1 MIVCHLLSDK
11 ATQGELVL
19 ALNKGQTDVAT
30 LFAIPDPDLEDQQVI
45 AEIHDVR
52 ALLADFLR
60 VPKRWNGLLRRTSTA
75 RAIQGSNT
83 IEGYTVSDEDAVA
96 AVDDEPPLTA
106 DGATWAEIV
115 AYRRV
120 LTYVLNVATE
130 PGFVIDEAV
139 LRSMH
144 FMLLDHDLSKTPGRY
159 RIKEIYV
166 RDDRRGV
173 NVYEGPDGE
182 EVPALM
188 RALSESLAAPN
199 SDDPLVRGAMAHL
212 NLVMIHP
219 FRDGNGRMAR
229 ALQTMVLAQDQVVE
243 PTFSSIEEWLGKN
256 TQDYYDVLA
265 VTGRGSWHPHNDST
279 LWVKFNLRAH
289 HMQAQTMRRRF
300 DEAETQWRKID
311 ELLAAH
317 KLNERVGAALFD
329 ALLGLRVTRPSY
341 VKLTQLDE
349 RTATRDLVHA
359 AELGVLEARGERRGR
374 HYVAGEP
381 LRQVQEH
388 LRAERKPVEDPYP
401 TLLGEIRRALP

>member
-1 MIVCHLLSDK
+1 MTS
-11 ATQGELVL
+11 
-19 ALNKGQTDVAT
+19 
-30 LFAIPDPDLEDQQVI
+30 LFATPDPDLEDQQVI
-45 AEIHDVR
+45 GEIHETR
-52 ALLADFLR
+52 ASLADYLR
-60 VPKRWNGLLRRTSTA
+60 APKRWNGLLRRTSTA

-96 AVDDEPPLTA
+96 AVDDEPPLSA
-106 DGATWAEIV
+106 DEETWLEII

-120 LTYVLNVATE
+120 LTYVVNVATE

-159 RIKEIYV
+159 RTSEIFV
-166 RDDRRGV
+166 RDDKRGV
-173 NVYEGPDGE
+173 NVYAGPEGDL
-182 EVPALM
+182 VPGLM
-188 RALSESLAAPN
+188 RALSESLSNPT

-243 PTFSSIEEWLGKN
+243 PTFSSIEEWLGNN

-265 VTGRGSWHPHNDST
+265 ATGRGAWNPGNDAM

-300 DEAETQWRKID
+300 DEAEIQWRQID
-311 ELLAAH
+311 ELVAMH
-317 KLNERVGAALFD
+317 RLNERIGAALFD
-329 ALLGLRVTRPSY
+329 ALIGLRVTRPSY
-341 VKLTQLDE
+341 VKLTELDE
-349 RTATRDLVHA
+349 RTATRDLVNA
-359 AELGVLEARGERRGR
+359 ANLGLLEARGERRGR

-381 LRQVQEH
+381 LRQIQTD
-388 LRAERKPVEDPYP
+388 LRASRKPLDDPYP
-401 TLLGEIRRALP
+401 TLIGEIRRALP

>member
-1 MIVCHLLSDK
+1 MTS
-11 ATQGELVL
+11 
-19 ALNKGQTDVAT
+19 
-30 LFAIPDPDLEDQQVI
+30 LFPTPDPDLEDQQVI
-45 AEIHDVR
+45 GEIHETR
-52 ALLADFLR
+52 ASLATYLR
-60 VPKRWNGLLRRTSTA
+60 APKRWNGLLRRTSTA

-83 IEGYTVSDEDAVA
+83 IEGYTVSEEDAVA
-96 AVDDEPPLTA
+96 AVDDEPPLSA
-106 DGATWAEIV
+106 DEETWLEIL

-159 RIKEIYV
+159 RTKEIFV
-166 RDDRRGV
+166 RDDKRGI
-173 NVYEGPDGE
+173 NVYAGPVGDL
-182 EVPALM
+182 VPELM
-188 RALSESLAAPN
+188 RTLSESLSAPTA
-199 SDDPLVRGAMAHL
+199 DDPLVRGAMAHL

-243 PTFSSIEEWLGKN
+243 PTFSSIEEWLGNN

-265 VTGRGSWHPHNDST
+265 ATGHGAWNPGNDAT

-300 DEAETQWRKID
+300 DEAEIQWRALD
-311 ELLAAH
+311 ELVARH
-317 KLNERVGAALFD
+317 RLNERIGAALFD

-341 VKLTQLDE
+341 VKLTELDE
-349 RTATRDLVHA
+349 RTATRDLVGA
-359 AELGVLEARGERRGR
+359 ANLGLLEARGERRGR

-381 LRQVQEH
+381 LRQIQNE
-388 LRAERKPVEDPYP
+388 LRAQRKPLTDPYP
-401 TLLGEIRRALP
+401 TLLGEVRRALP

>member
-1 MIVCHLLSDK
+1 MSS
-11 ATQGELVL
+11 
-19 ALNKGQTDVAT
+19 
-30 LFAIPDPDLEDQQVI
+30 LFATPVLDLEDQHIVS
-45 AEIHDVR
+45 EIHETR
-52 ALLADFLR
+52 ASLADYLR
-60 VPKRWNGLLRRTSTA
+60 APKRWNGLLRRTSTA

-96 AVDDEPPLTA
+96 AVDDEPPLSA
-106 DGATWAEIV
+106 DKATWLEIL

-159 RIKEIYV
+159 RTKEIFV
-166 RDDRRGV
+166 RDDKRGV
-173 NVYEGPDGE
+173 NVYAGPDGDH
-182 EVPALM
+182 VPKLV
-188 RALSESLAAPN
+188 RALSNSLSTPTA
-199 SDDPLVRGAMAHL
+199 DDPLVRGAMAHL

-229 ALQTMVLAQDQVVE
+229 ALQTMVLAQDHVVE
-243 PTFSSIEEWLGKN
+243 PTFSSIEEWLGNN

-265 VTGRGSWHPHNDST
+265 ATGHGAWNPGNDAT

-300 DEAETQWRKID
+300 DEAEIQWRKID
-311 ELLAAH
+311 ELVGQH
-317 KLNERVGAALFD
+317 RLNERLGAALFD
-329 ALLGLRVTRPSY
+329 ALIGLRVTRPSY
-341 VKLTQLDE
+341 VKLTELDE
-349 RTATRDLVHA
+349 RTATRDLVNA
-359 AELGVLEARGERRGR
+359 ANIGLLEARGERRGR

-381 LRQVQEH
+381 LRQIQAE
-388 LRAERKPVEDPYP
+388 LRAERKHLEDAYP
-401 TLLGEIRRALP
+401 TLIGEIRRALP

>member
-1 MIVCHLLSDK
+1 M
-11 ATQGELVL
+11 TE
-19 ALNKGQTDVAT
+19 

-45 AEIHDVR
+45 SEIHEIR
-52 ALLADFLR
+52 ASLADFLR
-60 VPKRWNGLLRRTSTA
+60 APKRWNGLLRRTSTA

-96 AVDDEPPLTA
+96 AVDDEPPLSA
-106 DGATWAEIV
+106 DEETWLEII

-159 RIKEIYV
+159 RAKEIFV
-166 RDDRRGV
+166 RDDKRGV
-173 NVYEGPDGE
+173 NVYAGPDGDL
-182 EVPALM
+182 VPKLM
-188 RALSESLAAPN
+188 RALSESLSAPTA
-199 SDDPLVRGAMAHL
+199 DDPLVRGAMAHL

-243 PTFSSIEEWLGKN
+243 PTFSSIEEWLGNN

-265 VTGRGSWHPHNDST
+265 ATGRGAWDPENDAT

-289 HMQAQTMRRRF
+289 HMQAQTVRRRF
-300 DEAETQWRKID
+300 DEAEIQWRKID
-311 ELLAAH
+311 GLIADH
-317 KLNERVGAALFD
+317 RLNERLGAALFD
-329 ALLGLRVTRPSY
+329 ALIGLRVTRPSY
-341 VKLTQLDE
+341 VKLTDLDV
-349 RTATRDLVHA
+349 RTATRDLVNA
-359 AELGVLEARGERRGR
+359 ADLGLLETRGERRGR
-374 HYVAGEP
+374 HYVAGDP
-381 LRQVQEH
+381 LRQIQAE
-388 LRAERKPVEDPYP
+388 LRAGRKPLTDPYP